1 VALFHLS
8 LSYLPPGAM
17 DLPGSILLIEMRKV
31 EGNKPNTAAFFQ
43 SSYLTLT
50 NILWQGNVGVG
61 SLTLVGGTMTP

>member
-1 VALFHLS
+1 MALFHLS

-17 DLPGSILLIEMRKV
+17 DLPGSILIEMRKV

-50 NILWQGNVGVG
+50 NILWQGKVRLG